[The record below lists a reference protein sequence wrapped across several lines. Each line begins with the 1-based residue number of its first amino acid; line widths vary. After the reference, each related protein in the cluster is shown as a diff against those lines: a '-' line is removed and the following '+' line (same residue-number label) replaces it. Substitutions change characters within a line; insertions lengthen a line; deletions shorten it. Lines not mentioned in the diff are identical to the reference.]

1 MGLMTVFYW
10 FNFHFCKSF
19 IHWSN
24 SIVWILIWTQLASNY
39 KTFAVQ
45 TQDKKSNFWIILK
58 NHFLYKLGTK
68 DSADSFRLLNV
79 FLRFQNVFLFFSCA
93 NWEPRTRLVHH
104 LGQQAL
110 LLPHQGCQE
119 PGLTNKYKK
128 KKKQKKDKAAVS

>member
-19 IHWSN
+19 IRWSN

-58 NHFLYKLGTK
+58 NHFFYI
-68 DSADSFRLLNV
+68 
-79 FLRFQNVFLFFSCA
+79 
-93 NWEPRTRLVHH
+93 NWEQRTEQIHSDYKMYFSDLKIYFSFSVAQT
-104 LGQQAL
+104 GN
-110 LLPHQGCQE
+110 
-119 PGLTNKYKK
+119 PGLVLFLTSANRLSCCLTKAAKSQVWQINMWRRKKQTNK
-128 KKKQKKDKAAVS
+128 QS